1 MKPVLWLSVVVMVGC
16 QQKPVVPVE
25 AAPETPVVSKTHWT
39 EKSELFVEYPPLK
52 AGASSR
58 FAIHLTR
65 LDNFKAFRSGRVSV
79 HLLRQGQGEEVFR
92 VDSPSRPGIFGVDV
106 KPSSDGPY
114 GIRID
119 LDGEG
124 IRDSHE
130 LSMSDAEEEQ
140 DEISFLKEQ
149 QWVMEFGTTV
159 VEERSLRADI
169 RVPAEVTARSGGEVE
184 VDAPFDGRLSL
195 AAVPVIGM
203 RVKAGQELAR
213 LILPTNAPSDLA
225 GLELARREAMTA
237 LDFARKDRGRAE
249 RLVTGGAA
257 PTKRLEEAVA
267 LEQSA
272 QARVEAAETRLK
284 QYEASSRAEGEPSG
298 SKYFVI
304 RAPIAGVVQTVKTA
318 PGANVKAGQLLFQ
331 IVDLEQVYVAA
342 ILPEAEYPRMRSLAG
357 AELEVPGV
365 EQPRRLTKLVAIGQ
379 VVDSPSRS
387 FPVTY
392 AVDNADRRLAI
403 NQTVYVRIFSADAVK
418 APTLPEAAV
427 VDGAIY
433 VHSSGEGFVRR
444 TVKLGRR
451 EAGMV
456 QVLEGVKAGERVVT
470 RGAHLIR
477 LASMSSAVPAHGH
490 VH

>member
-1 MKPVLWLSVVVMVGC
+1 MAK
-16 QQKPVVPVE
+16 
-25 AAPETPVVSKTHWT
+25 
-39 EKSELFVEYPPLK
+39 
-52 AGASSR
+52 
-58 FAIHLTR
+58 
-65 LDNFKAFRSGRVSV
+65 VSV
-79 HLLRQGQGEEVFR
+79 HLLREGQGEEVFR
-92 VDSPSRPGIFGVDV
+92 VEAPSRPGIFGVDV
-106 KPSSDGPY
+106 KPASNGPY
-114 GIRID
+114 RIRID
-119 LDGEG
+119 FEGEG
-124 IRDSHE
+124 ITDSHE
-130 LSMSDAEEEQ
+130 LNLKEEAEEPE
-140 DEISFLKEQ
+140 EISFLKEQ
-149 QWVMEFGTTV
+149 QWVLEFGTAV

-169 RVPAEVTARSGGEVE
+169 RVPAEVTARSGGEAE
-184 VDAPFDGRLSL
+184 VDAPLDGRLSL
-195 AAVPVIGM
+195 EAVPVIGAK
-203 RVKAGQELAR
+203 VKAGQELAR
-213 LILPTNAPSDLA
+213 LILPTSAPSDLA
-225 GLELARREAMTA
+225 GLELARREARTA
-237 LDFARKDRGRAE
+237 LDFARKDRARAE

-257 PTKRLEEAVA
+257 PGKRLEEAAA

-272 QARVEAAETRLK
+272 LARVEAAETRLR

-298 SKYFVI
+298 SKLFVI

-318 PGANVKAGQLLFQ
+318 PGANVKAGQMLFQ
-331 IVDLEQVYVAA
+331 IVDLDQVYVAA

-365 EQPRRLTKLVAIGQ
+365 EQPRRLTKLVTVGQ

-392 AVDNADRRLAI
+392 AVDNRDGRLAI
-403 NQTVYVRIFSADAVK
+403 NQTVYVRIFSAEAVK
-418 APTLPEAAV
+418 APTLPEAAL
-427 VDGAIY
+427 VDGGLY
-433 VHSSGEGFVRR
+433 VQSSGEGFVRR